1 LDPNTNHALM
11 KIKGLQKSFYGI
23 CALDGVDMEIRKGEL
38 LGIMGPNGS
47 GKSTLLNC
55 ITGVLESSGGSVY
68 FQGED
73 ITGWK
78 SSSIYQIGIARTFQ
92 LVQLFPEM
100 TVLDNMIGAIQ
111 ESEGSMFGR
120 LFKFVEERE
129 RIKAFELLDFLKI
142 SHVRDSY
149 AKNLSYG
156 QQKLLD
162 LGMVLMSDPS
172 LILLD
177 EPLAGVN
184 PTLGKEIVEHILK
197 LIHEKGCTVGI
208 VEHNAKIMLDVC
220 DRIVVLNEGKTLADG
235 QPDEIKQDKE
245 VLKAYFG
252 A

>member
-1 LDPNTNHALM
+1 MSNTVLE
-11 KIKGLQKSFYGI
+11 IQGLQKSFYGLH
-23 CALDGVDMEIRKGEL
+23 ALDGVDMVVKEQEL
-38 LGIMGPNGS
+38 LGVMGPNGS

-55 ITGVLESSGGSVY
+55 ITGVLTTSGGKVS
-68 FQGED
+68 FQGKD

-78 SSSIYQIGIARTFQ
+78 SSSIYKIGIARTFQ

-111 ESEGSMFGR
+111 ESEGSMFSR
-120 LFKFVEERE
+120 LFKFSEENE
-129 RIKAFELLDFLKI
+129 RRKALEILDFLKI
-142 SHVRDSY
+142 SHVKENY

-184 PTLGKEIVEHILK
+184 PTLGKEIIEHILK
-197 LIHEKGCTVGI
+197 LIREKGYTVVI
-208 VEHNAKIMLDVC
+208 VEHNAKIMLEVC
-220 DRIVVLNEGKTLADG
+220 DRIVVLDEGKKLADG
-235 QPDEIKQDKE
+235 LPTEIQHNED

>member
-1 LDPNTNHALM
+1 MLMVQNTVLE
-11 KIKGLQKSFYGI
+11 IQGLRKNFYGLR
-23 CALDGVDMEIRKGEL
+23 ALDGVDMALREKEL
-38 LGIMGPNGS
+38 LGLMGPNGS

-55 ITGVLESSGGSVY
+55 ITGVLNPAAGKVTFRER
-68 FQGED
+68 E

-78 SSSIYQIGIARTFQ
+78 SSSIYKLGIARTFQ

-111 ESEGSMFGR
+111 ESLGTMFGR
-120 LFKFVEERE
+120 LFRFSEENE
-129 RIKAFELLDFLKI
+129 KNKALEILDFLKI
-142 SHVRDSY
+142 YHLKGNL

-162 LGMVLMSDPS
+162 LGMVLMSEPS
-172 LILLD
+172 VVLLD

-184 PTLGKEIVEHILK
+184 PTLGKQIIDHIME
-197 LIHEKGCTVGI
+197 LIEVKSCTVLI
-208 VEHNAKIMLDVC
+208 VEHNAKIMLDIC
-220 DRIVVLNEGKTLADG
+220 DRIVVLNEGKKIADG
-235 QPDEIKQDKE
+235 QPQDVKQDAE